1 MGCLRASTWRA
12 WRLARRPSHNI
23 ACVKCGKG
31 IPNQVIHIRLACGLH
46 FRAASTYA
54 PDRVD
59 LPLPR
64 APYGTDGYSSE
75 NLFNGLNTK
84 PSGTPRLYLIK
95 CIHVNKQSDIQD
107 LNDTNTCP
115 LMAT

>member
-1 MGCLRASTWRA
+1 MGCLRVSTLRA

-23 ACVKCGKG
+23 AG
-31 IPNQVIHIRLACGLH
+31 
-46 FRAASTYA
+46 
-54 PDRVD
+54 RVD

-75 NLFNGLNTK
+75 NLFNELNTE
-84 PSGTPRLYLIK
+84 PSGTPCLYLIK